1 MRCFVAAIFLLLVAI
16 AFDFG
21 LLAYAMYA
29 LLGVMVLSRWLADSW
44 SGHLSATRETNRDR
58 VEVGEAVAV
67 VIQLENKGWLPI
79 PWMLLE
85 DLLPRQ
91 AMFFNPPNLQVLG
104 RRLQLVS
111 FRSGQRKTILYQLQ
125 CNRRGYYQLGPLVAE
140 TGDLFGLYRR
150 YRILS
155 EPSFLLAYPKVIPL
169 EGFDIA
175 SRRPIGEVRMSHKL
189 YEDPTRMAGVRAYQ
203 SGDPLNRIHWGATA
217 STGQL
222 HSKIYEPSTI
232 AGATLLL
239 DFHEDSFESRHEPM
253 RSELAITAAASIAGA
268 VCQMGQQ
275 IGLVT
280 NARDAAERVK
290 HDGWHHEHQALKKA
304 SLKMIANRQFA
315 RSSAAMLDETDRLRP
330 QVVPTRRGN
339 LQLRQIL
346 ETLAR
351 AEKTNG
357 LSFAQLLRE
366 TTSRLPASASVIAI
380 LTAVTPTTAIALGN
394 LRRRGFAVTAILNT
408 YDPTEFAEMSGLL
421 IAQRVETRQLVDEAS
436 VPTICSTLTLR

>member
-1 MRCFVAAIFLLLVAI
+1 
-16 AFDFG
+16 
-21 LLAYAMYA
+21 
-29 LLGVMVLSRWLADSW
+29 
-44 SGHLSATRETNRDR
+44 
-58 VEVGEAVAV
+58 
-67 VIQLENKGWLPI
+67 
-79 PWMLLE
+79 
-85 DLLPRQ
+85 LLPRQ
-91 AMFFNPPNLQVLG
+91 AMIHNPPNLQVIG

-111 FRSGQRKTILYQLQ
+111 FRGGVRKTILYQLQ

-155 EPSFLLAYPKVIPL
+155 EPSFLLVYPKVIPL

-175 SRRPIGEVRMSHKL
+175 SRRPIGEVRMSHRL

-203 SGDPLNRIHWGATA
+203 AGDPLNRIHWGATA
-217 STGQL
+217 STGLL

-239 DFHEDSFESRHEPM
+239 DFHEASFDSKHEPM
-253 RSELAITAAASIAGA
+253 RSELAVTTVASIAGA
-268 VCQMGQQ
+268 ICQMGQQ

-290 HDGWHHEHQALKKA
+290 RAGWHHEHQ
-304 SLKMIANRQFA
+304 SLRTLEKMTSRQFA
-315 RSSAAMLDETDRLRP
+315 RSSAAMLDDTNRLSP
-330 QVVPTRRGN
+330 QVVPTQRGN

-351 AEKTNG
+351 AEKTDG
-357 LSFAQLLRE
+357 LTFAQLVRE
-366 TTSRLPASASVIAI
+366 TTSRLPASATVIAI
-380 LTAVTPTTAIALGN
+380 LTAVTSETAIALGN

-408 YDPTEFAEMSGLL
+408 YDPSEFAAMSGLL
-421 IAQRVETRQLVDEAS
+421 IAQRVETRQLLDESS
-436 VPTICSTLTLR
+436 VSTICSTLALR

>member
-1 MRCFVAAIFLLLVAI
+1 MRWLVAAIFLLLIAL

-44 SGHLSATRETNRDR
+44 SAHLTATRETNRDR
-58 VEVGEAVAV
+58 VEIGDTIAV
-67 VIQLENKGWLPI
+67 VVKLENSGWLPI

-91 AMFFNPPNLQVLG
+91 AMIHNPPNLQVIG
-104 RRLQLVS
+104 RRLQLIS
-111 FRSGQRKTILYQLQ
+111 FRGKQRKTILYQLQ

-169 EGFDIA
+169 EGFNIA
-175 SRRPIGEVRMSHKL
+175 SRRPIGEVRMSHRL

-203 SGDPLNRIHWGATA
+203 AGDPLNRIHWGATA

-239 DFHEDSFESRHEPM
+239 DFHQESFDPRHEPM
-253 RSELAITAAASIAGA
+253 RSELAVTTAASIAGA
-268 VCQMGQQ
+268 ICQMGQQ
-275 IGLVT
+275 VGLVT

-290 HDGWHHEHQALKKA
+290 RDGWQHAQLQEKQLAT
-304 SLKMIANRQFA
+304 RQFA
-315 RSSAAMLDETDRLRP
+315 RSSAAMLDDTDRLRP
-330 QVVPTRRGN
+330 QVVPTQRGN

-351 AEKTNG
+351 AEKTDG
-357 LSFAQLLRE
+357 LTFAQLIRE
-366 TTSRLPASASVIAI
+366 TTSRLPASATVIAI

-394 LRRRGFAVTAILNT
+394 LSRRGFAVTAILNT
-408 YDPTEFAEMSGLL
+408 YDPLEFAAMSGLL
-421 IAQRVETRQLVDEAS
+421 LAQRVDTRQLLDEAS
-436 VPTICSTLTLR
+436 IPTICSTLALR

>member
-1 MRCFVAAIFLLLVAI
+1 MRWLIPALFLLLIAI
-16 AFDFG
+16 VFDFG

-29 LLGVMVLSRWLADSW
+29 LLGVMVLSHWLADSW
-44 SGHLSATRETNRDR
+44 SAQLLATRETNRDR
-58 VEVGEAVAV
+58 VEVGESVAV
-67 VIQLENKGWLPI
+67 VVKLENKGWLPI

-91 AMFFNPPNLQVLG
+91 AMIHNPPNLQVIG

-111 FRSGQRKTILYQLQ
+111 FRGGQRKTILYQLQ
-125 CNRRGYYQLGPLVAE
+125 CNRRGYYQIGPLVAE
-140 TGDLFGLYRR
+140 TGDVFGLYRR

-155 EPSFLLAYPKVIPL
+155 EPRFLLAYPKVIPL

-175 SRRPIGEVRMSHKL
+175 SRRPIGEVRMSHRL
-189 YEDPTRMAGVRAYQ
+189 YEDPTRMAGVRSYQ
-203 SGDPLNRIHWGATA
+203 AGDPLNRIHWGATA

-232 AGATLLL
+232 AGATVLL
-239 DFHEDSFESRHEPM
+239 DFHQESFDPRHEPV
-253 RSELAITAAASIAGA
+253 RSELAVTTAASIAGA
-268 VCQMGQQ
+268 ICQMGQQ
-275 IGLVT
+275 VGLVT

-290 HDGWHHEHQALKKA
+290 HTGWHCDHQALQP
-304 SLKMIANRQFA
+304 LANRQFA
-315 RSSAAMLDETDRLRP
+315 RSAAAMLDDTDRLRP

-339 LQLRQIL
+339 LQLREIL

-351 AEKTNG
+351 AEKTAG
-357 LSFAQLLRE
+357 LTFAQLVRE

-380 LTAVTPTTAIALGN
+380 LTAVTPATAITLGN

-408 YDPTEFAEMSGLL
+408 YDPSEFAAMSGLL
-421 IAQRVETRQLVDEAS
+421 LAQRVPTRQLLEEAS
-436 VPTICSTLTLR
+436 IPTLCSTLALQK

>member
-1 MRCFVAAIFLLLVAI
+1 MSFHIRHLIIMRWLVAATFLLLLAI
-16 AFDFG
+16 VFDFG

-29 LLGVMVLSRWLADSW
+29 LLGVMVLSRWLADNW
-44 SGHLSATRETNRDR
+44 SAHLSATRETNRDR
-58 VEVGEAVAV
+58 VEVGDTVAV
-67 VIQLENKGWLPI
+67 VIKLENNGWLPI

-91 AMFFNPPNLQVLG
+91 AMIHNPPNLQVIG

-111 FRSGQRKTILYQLQ
+111 FRGGQRKTILHQIQ

-175 SRRPIGEVRMSHKL
+175 SRRPIGEVRLSHRL

-203 SGDPLNRIHWGATA
+203 AGDPLNRIHWGATA

-239 DFHEDSFESRHEPM
+239 DFHQESFDLRHEPM
-253 RSELAITAAASIAGA
+253 RSELAVTTVASIAGA
-268 VCQMGQQ
+268 ICQMGQQ
-275 IGLVT
+275 VGLVT

-290 HDGWHHEHQALKKA
+290 QSGWNHEQL
-304 SLKMIANRQFA
+304 ANRRFA
-315 RSSAAMLDETDRLRP
+315 RKSAAMLDDTDRLRP

-351 AEKTNG
+351 AEKTDG
-357 LSFAQLLRE
+357 LTFAQLVRE
-366 TTSRLPASASVIAI
+366 TTSRLPASATIIAL

-408 YDPTEFAEMSGLL
+408 YDPTEFAQMSGML
-421 IAQRVETRQLVDEAS
+421 IAQRVETRQLLDEAS
-436 VPTICSTLTLR
+436 VSTICSTLALR

>member
-1 MRCFVAAIFLLLVAI
+1 MRWLVAATFLLLIAI

-44 SGHLSATRETNRDR
+44 SAHLSATRETNRDR
-58 VEVGEAVAV
+58 VEIGDTVAV
-67 VIQLENKGWLPI
+67 VVKLENNGWLPI

-91 AMFFNPPNLQVLG
+91 AMIHSPPNLQVIG

-111 FRSGQRKTILYQLQ
+111 FRGGQRKTVLYQLQ

-175 SRRPIGEVRMSHKL
+175 SRRPIGEVRMSHRL

-203 SGDPLNRIHWGATA
+203 AGDSLNRIHWGATA
-217 STGQL
+217 STGIL

-239 DFHEDSFESRHEPM
+239 DFHQESFDPKHEPM
-253 RSELAITAAASIAGA
+253 RSELAVTTAASIAGA
-268 VCQMGQQ
+268 ICQMGQQ
-275 IGLVT
+275 VGLVT

-290 HDGWHHEHQALKKA
+290 RAGWHHEHPSLQKMA
-304 SLKMIANRQFA
+304 SRQFA
-315 RSSAAMLDETDRLRP
+315 SKSAAMLDDTDRLRP
-330 QVVPTRRGN
+330 QVVPTQRGN

-351 AEKTNG
+351 AEKTDG
-357 LSFAQLLRE
+357 LTFAQLVRE
-366 TTSRLPASASVIAI
+366 TTNRLPASATVIAI

-408 YDPTEFAEMSGLL
+408 YDPYEFAAMSGLL
-421 IAQRVETRQLVDEAS
+421 IAQRIETRQLLDEAS
-436 VPTICSTLTLR
+436 ISTICSNFVLR

>member
-1 MRCFVAAIFLLLVAI
+1 MRWLVAAIFLLLIAI

-44 SGHLSATRETNRDR
+44 SAYLTASRETNRDR
-58 VEVGEAVAV
+58 VEIGDTVAV
-67 VIQLENKGWLPI
+67 VVKLENRGWLPI

-91 AMFFNPPNLQVLG
+91 AMIHNPPNLQVIG
-104 RRLQLVS
+104 RRLQLLS
-111 FRSGQRKTILYQLQ
+111 FRGKQRKTILYQLQ

-169 EGFDIA
+169 EGFHIA
-175 SRRPIGEVRMSHKL
+175 SRRPIGEVRMSHRL

-203 SGDPLNRIHWGATA
+203 AGDPLNRIHWGATA

-239 DFHEDSFESRHEPM
+239 DFHQESFDPRHEPM
-253 RSELAITAAASIAGA
+253 RSELAVTTAASIAG
-268 VCQMGQQ
+268 VICQMGQQ
-275 IGLVT
+275 VGLVT

-290 HDGWHHEHQALKKA
+290 HDGWQHDPFPKNQLA
-304 SLKMIANRQFA
+304 SRQFA
-315 RSSAAMLDETDRLRP
+315 RSSAAMLDDTDRLRP
-330 QVVPTRRGN
+330 QVVPTQRGN

-351 AEKTNG
+351 AEKTDG
-357 LSFAQLLRE
+357 LTFTQLVRE
-366 TTSRLPASASVIAI
+366 TTSRLPASATVIAI

-408 YDPTEFAEMSGLL
+408 YDPLEFAQMSGLL
-421 IAQRVETRQLVDEAS
+421 LAQRVETRQLLDEAS
-436 VPTICSTLTLR
+436 IPTICCTLALR

>member
-1 MRCFVAAIFLLLVAI
+1 MRWLVAAIFLLLIAI

-44 SGHLSATRETNRDR
+44 SAHLTATRETNRDR
-58 VEVGEAVAV
+58 VEIGDTVAV
-67 VIQLENKGWLPI
+67 VVKFENSGWLPI

-91 AMFFNPPNLQVLG
+91 AMIHNPPNLQVIG
-104 RRLQLVS
+104 RRLQLLS
-111 FRSGQRKTILYQLQ
+111 FRGRQRKTILYQLQ

-175 SRRPIGEVRMSHKL
+175 SRRPIGEVRMSHRL

-203 SGDPLNRIHWGATA
+203 AGDPLNRIHWGATA

-232 AGATLLL
+232 AGATVLL
-239 DFHEDSFESRHEPM
+239 DFHQESFDSRHEPM
-253 RSELAITAAASIAGA
+253 RSELAITTAASIAGA
-268 VCQMGQQ
+268 FCQMGQQ
-275 IGLVT
+275 VGLVT

-290 HDGWHHEHQALKKA
+290 RTGWHHEQ
-304 SLKMIANRQFA
+304 MQNRQFA
-315 RSSAAMLDETDRLRP
+315 RSSAAMLEETDRLRP
-330 QVVPTRRGN
+330 QVVPTQRGN

-351 AEKTNG
+351 AEKTDG
-357 LSFAQLLRE
+357 LTFAQLIRE
-366 TTSRLPASASVIAI
+366 TTSRLPASATVIAI
-380 LTAVTPTTAIALGN
+380 LTAVTATTAIALGN
-394 LRRRGFAVTAILNT
+394 LRRRGFAVTALLNT

-421 IAQRVETRQLVDEAS
+421 LAQRVETRQLVDEGS
-436 VPTICSTLTLR
+436 IPTLCSTLALR

>member
-1 MRCFVAAIFLLLVAI
+1 MRWLVGAIFLLLVAI
-16 AFDFG
+16 VLDFG

-44 SGHLSATRETNRDR
+44 SAHLSATRETNRGR
-58 VEVGEAVAV
+58 VEIGDTVAV
-67 VIQLENKGWLPI
+67 VVKLENKSWLPI

-91 AMFFNPPNLQVLG
+91 AMIHNPPNLQVIG
-104 RRLQLVS
+104 RRMQLIS
-111 FRSGQRKTILYQLQ
+111 LRGGARKTILYQLT

-175 SRRPIGEVRMSHKL
+175 SRRPIGEVRMSHRL

-203 SGDPLNRIHWGATA
+203 AGDPLNRVHWGATA

-222 HSKIYEPSTI
+222 HSKVYEASTI

-239 DFHEDSFESRHEPM
+239 DFHETSFDPKHEPV
-253 RSELAITAAASIAGA
+253 RSELAITTVASIAGA
-268 VCQMGQQ
+268 ICEMGQQ

-290 HDGWHHEHQALKKA
+290 RTGWHHQQLP
-304 SLKMIANRQFA
+304 SRQFA
-315 RSSAAMLDETDRLRP
+315 RSSAAMLDDSERLRP
-330 QVVPTRRGN
+330 QVVPTCRGN
-339 LQLRQIL
+339 LQLRLIL

-351 AEKTNG
+351 AEKTAG
-357 LSFAQLLRE
+357 LTFAQLVRE
-366 TTSRLPASASVIAI
+366 TTSRLPASATVIAL
-380 LTAVTPTTAIALGN
+380 LTAPTPEAAIALGN

-408 YDPTEFAEMSGLL
+408 YDPFEFAAMSGPLL
-421 IAQRVETRQLVDEAS
+421 AQRVETRQLLDEHS
-436 VPTICSTLTLR
+436 IPTICSNLVLR

>member
-1 MRCFVAAIFLLLVAI
+1 MHWLVGAIFLLLVAI
-16 AFDFG
+16 VFDFG

-44 SGHLSATRETNRDR
+44 SADLVASRETNREQ
-58 VEVGEAVAV
+58 VEIGDTVAV
-67 VIQLENKGWLPI
+67 LVKLENKGWLPI
-79 PWMLLE
+79 PWLLLE

-91 AMFFNPPNLQVLG
+91 AMIYNPPNLQVIG
-104 RRLQLVS
+104 RRLQLLS
-111 FRSGQRKTILYQLQ
+111 FRGGVRKTILYQIQ

-140 TGDLFGLYRR
+140 TGDVFGLYRR

-175 SRRPIGEVRMSHKL
+175 SRRPVGEVRMSHRL

-203 SGDPLNRIHWGATA
+203 AGDSLNRIHWGATA

-222 HSKIYEPSTI
+222 HSKVYEASTI

-239 DFHEDSFESRHEPM
+239 DFHDESFDPKHEPV
-253 RSELAITAAASIAGA
+253 RSELAVTTVASIAGA

-275 IGLVT
+275 VGLVT

-290 HDGWHHEHQALKKA
+290 HAGWHHDQLQEKQLA
-304 SLKMIANRQFA
+304 SRQFA
-315 RSSAAMLDETDRLRP
+315 RSSAAMLDDSDRLRP
-330 QVVPTRRGN
+330 QVVPTSRGN

-351 AEKTNG
+351 AEKTDG
-357 LSFAQLLRE
+357 LSFAQLVRE
-366 TTSRLPASASVIAI
+366 TTSRLPASATVIAV
-380 LTAVTPTTAIALGN
+380 LTAVTPDTAIALGN

-408 YDPTEFAEMSGLL
+408 YDPFEFAAMSGLL
-421 IAQRVETRQLVDEAS
+421 LAQRIETRQLVDEAS
-436 VPTICSTLTLR
+436 VPTICSNFVLR